1 MTPISEKT
9 HMTFDVCVWL
19 RSILPLV
26 LRQRNICRDTK
37 NLLSATARHRLT
49 ARHWVLVDLSGFF
62 PCSTSVARSEGP
74 RPGLPTNVFMA
85 RRAGV
90 GERGGSHV
98 VVPATWISFTEIGF
112 RQPPFTAAAGAWH
125 ESRSYHCTGAYSKRE
140 RQLSV
145 CCHRHRHSLPSPS
158 S

>member
-1 MTPISEKT
+1 M
-9 HMTFDVCVWL
+9 
-19 RSILPLV
+19 

-49 ARHWVLVDLSGFF
+49 ARHWVLVDLSGFL

-74 RPGLPTNVFMA
+74 RPSLPTNVFMA
-85 RRAGV
+85 RGAGV

-125 ESRSYHCTGAYSKRE
+125 ESRSYHSLYSSVQQTRKATKR
-140 RQLSV
+140 L
-145 CCHRHRHSLPSPS
+145 LPSTPS
-158 S
+158 FIAFVFFVIKSKCHY